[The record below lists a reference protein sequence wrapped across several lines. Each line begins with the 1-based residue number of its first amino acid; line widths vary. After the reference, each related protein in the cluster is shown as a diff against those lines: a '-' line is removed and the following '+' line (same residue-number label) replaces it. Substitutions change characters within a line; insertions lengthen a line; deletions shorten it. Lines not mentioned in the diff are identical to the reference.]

1 MNDIVIL
8 ETIYAFLIIVL
19 VSVVLPILIYC
30 PIKFCADKFE
40 KAQHKAYVKS
50 HLKYIWFELY
60 KKYGQDIGLARCF
73 DNFCRTNSLH
83 CFYKNGILFWQK
95 EYTEKLDGRLS
106 CSMDLVEE
114 AIPIP
119 KNGLLRLNLMK
130 LLKKFYQIYCLCH
143 FMIDLK
149 LVFLRTINFLKIKN
163 LTTLTN

>member
-1 MNDIVIL
+1 MLTIASLENDIFVL
-8 ETIYAFLIIVL
+8 ETIYTFLIIVL

-30 PIKFCADKFE
+30 PIKFCADKLE

-95 EYTEKLDGRLS
+95 EYTEKTGWAFLMLNGFGGGGDTYSKKWTSPVESHEIAQEILSNLLSMSLYDRLK
-106 CSMDLVEE
+106 
-114 AIPIP
+114 IGIP
-119 KNGLLRLNLMK
+119 KD
-130 LLKKFYQIYCLCH
+130 YQLP
-143 FMIDLK
+143 
-149 LVFLRTINFLKIKN
+149 KN
-163 LTTLTN
+163 

>member
-1 MNDIVIL
+1 MNDIFVL
-8 ETIYAFLIIVL
+8 ETIYTFLIIVL

-60 KKYGQDIGLARCF
+60 KNMVKTLVQHVVLTFFVEQIHYIVFIKMEFCF
-73 DNFCRTNSLH
+73 GR
-83 CFYKNGILFWQK
+83 KNILR
-95 EYTEKLDGRLS
+95 KLDGRLS
-106 CSMDLVEE
+106 CSMDLE
-114 AIPIP
+114 AEATPIP

-143 FMIDLK
+143 CMIDLK
-149 LVFLRTINFLKIKN
+149 LVFLRTINFLKFKN